1 MAPDIIAFIVIGS
14 FATFCIV
21 GMMLLLIDSEKAYN
35 EKHKNK

>member
-21 GMMLLLIDSEKAYN
+21 GMMLLLIDSEKKFN
-35 EKHKNK
+35 EKNNNR